1 MEQQDTIL
9 TGVDNEAPP
18 RRGPGRPS
26 RSNAELLDL
35 SLELFHQ
42 NGFERTSIDAICAAA
57 GMAKRTVYARYG
69 DKATLF
75 KAALKRAI
83 EHWIVPIERL
93 RAAEVDDFEETLAR
107 IADILVANIMSQAG
121 LRLLRLTNAESGLM
135 PDVGVYAVQH
145 GTEPTLRYLADLFRR
160 KGGLG
165 DSGMPNADDAAQA
178 FLYLVVGGLA
188 NNAAWGAA
196 PDRAAIERHT
206 RYTLQIF
213 LHGIRPARDGGGGGG
228 DGGGSGGGGGDL
240 AALEEDNL
248 RLKKLL
254 AETMIQLDQ
263 ARNPAA

>member
-1 MEQQDTIL
+1 MAAEQGNIL
-9 TGVDNEAPP
+9 IRGDDEAPV

-35 SLELFHQ
+35 SLDLFHQ

-83 EHWIVPIERL
+83 ERWIVPVDRL
-93 RAAEVDDFEETLAR
+93 RAAEVDGFEDTLAR
-107 IADILVANIMSQAG
+107 IAEILVANLISPAG

-145 GTEPTLRYLADLFRR
+145 GTQPTLHYLADLFRR

-165 DSGMPNADDAAQA
+165 ENGMPSADEAAQA

-188 NNAAWGAA
+188 NNAAWGAV
-196 PDRAAIERHT
+196 PDQTTIERHT
-206 RYTLQIF
+206 RYTLEIF
-213 LHGIRPARDGGGGGG
+213 LRGIRPALKPAD
-228 DGGGSGGGGGDL
+228 SGADL

-263 ARNPAA
+263 ARDRS

>member
-1 MEQQDTIL
+1 MQEQGNIL
-9 TGVDNEAPP
+9 TRQSLTGGADEVPV

-35 SLELFHQ
+35 SLDLFHQ

-83 EHWIVPIERL
+83 ELWIVPIDRL
-93 RAAEVDDFEETLAR
+93 RAAEVDDFESCLAR
-107 IADILVANIMSQAG
+107 IADILVANIMSPAG

-145 GTEPTLRYLADLFRR
+145 GTEPTLRYLADLLRR

-165 DSGMPNADDAAQA
+165 EGGMPDADEAAQA

-188 NNAAWGAA
+188 NNAAWGAV
-196 PDRAAIERHT
+196 PDQATIDRHT

-213 LHGIRPARDGGGGGG
+213 LRGIGQGAASVAPGADI
-228 DGGGSGGGGGDL
+228 

-263 ARNPAA
+263 ARDPRE

>member
-1 MEQQDTIL
+1 MEDQGTIL
-9 TGVDNEAPP
+9 TIGDEDTPP

-35 SLELFHQ
+35 SLDLFSQ

-69 DKATLF
+69 DKTTLF

-83 EHWIVPIERL
+83 DRWIVPVERL
-93 RAAEVDDFEETLAR
+93 RAAEDDDFEASLERIAR
-107 IADILVANIMSQAG
+107 ILVTNLMSPNG

-135 PDVGVYAVQH
+135 PDVGAYAVKY
-145 GTEPTLRYLADLFRR
+145 GTGPTLAYLADLFRR

-165 DSGMPNADDAAQA
+165 ESDLPNPDDAAQA

-188 NNAAWGAA
+188 NNAAWGAV
-196 PDRAAIERHT
+196 PDEAEIDRHT
-206 RYTLQIF
+206 RYTLRIF
-213 LHGIRPARDGGGGGG
+213 LRGYRPGSAPAATGGAN
-228 DGGGSGGGGGDL
+228 L

-263 ARNPAA
+263 ARDAANRQ

>member
-1 MEQQDTIL
+1 MEEQAIIL
-9 TGVDNEAPP
+9 KREEEEAPV

-26 RSNAELLDL
+26 RSNSELLDL
-35 SLELFHQ
+35 SLDLFHQ

-83 EHWIVPIERL
+83 EQWIVPIDRL
-93 RAAEVDDFEETLAR
+93 RAAEVDDFADTLRRVA
-107 IADILVANIMSQAG
+107 AILVANIMSPAG
-121 LRLLRLTNAESGLM
+121 LKLLRLTNAESGLM
-135 PDVGVYAVQH
+135 PDVGAYAVQH

-160 KGGLG
+160 KGRLSASNQHGAGLP
-165 DSGMPNADDAAQA
+165 DADEAAQS

-188 NNAAWGAA
+188 NNAAWGAV
-196 PDRAAIERHT
+196 PDQATIERHT

-213 LHGIRPARDGGGGGG
+213 LHGIGPALASAASTGGA
-228 DGGGSGGGGGDL
+228 DL

-263 ARNPAA
+263 ARDRH

>member
-1 MEQQDTIL
+1 MEAQGNSLAVAGD
-9 TGVDNEAPP
+9 EAPI

-35 SLELFHQ
+35 SLNLFYE

-83 EHWIVPIERL
+83 ELWIVPIERL
-93 RAAEVDDFEETLAR
+93 HAAEVADFETTLAR
-107 IADILVANIMSQAG
+107 IADILVANIMSPSG
-121 LRLLRLTNAESGLM
+121 MRLLRLTNAESGMM
-135 PDVGVYAVQH
+135 PDVGVYTVKH
-145 GTEPTLRYLADLFRR
+145 GTEPTLTYLADLFRR

-165 DSGMPNADDAAQA
+165 DEGLPNAEEAATA
-178 FLYLVVGGLA
+178 FLNLIVGGPA
-188 NNAAWGAA
+188 NNAAWGVI
-196 PDRAAIERHT
+196 PDQAVIARHT
-206 RYTLQIF
+206 RYSLQIF
-213 LHGIRPARDGGGGGG
+213 LRGLHPSAAGNGGGA
-228 DGGGSGGGGGDL
+228 DL

-263 ARNPAA
+263 ARDRH